1 MNNAIMDDSV
11 KKATVL
17 IEALPYIQRFKG
29 AIFVVKF
36 GGSTMED
43 PTHSEGILT
52 DLTFLSCVGVRPVVV
67 HGGGKAISKGMRD
80 EGIET
85 RFVKGLRVTCEKSMK
100 VVERVMGTDINPG
113 IVAMIEAG
121 GGVAKGVSGQDVFH
135 VNRKSGIDPDTGEPL
150 DWGFVGEPS
159 EVDAKPVL
167 DVLASG
173 AIPVV
178 TPIGIGADGK
188 AHNINADTA
197 AAALAKAI
205 GARKLVYLTDVP
217 GLLRDLD
224 DTESIMS
231 TLSVS
236 EVADLMGRGVIEGG
250 MLPKV
255 ESAVGAL
262 AAGVK
267 KVHMIDGR
275 QLHSLLLEIFTDK
288 GVGTQIVP

>member
-1 MNNAIMDDSV
+1 
-11 KKATVL
+11 
-17 IEALPYIQRFKG
+17 
-29 AIFVVKF
+29 
-36 GGSTMED
+36 MED

-159 EVDAKPVL
+159 EAGFRRSSLGRHSRRDAYWYWCGRKSPQHQRGYGGC
-167 DVLASG
+167 SIGESHRG
-173 AIPVV
+173 A
-178 TPIGIGADGK
+178 
-188 AHNINADTA
+188 
-197 AAALAKAI
+197 
-205 GARKLVYLTDVP
+205 
-217 GLLRDLD
+217 
-224 DTESIMS
+224 
-231 TLSVS
+231 
-236 EVADLMGRGVIEGG
+236 
-250 MLPKV
+250 
-255 ESAVGAL
+255 
-262 AAGVK
+262 
-267 KVHMIDGR
+267 
-275 QLHSLLLEIFTDK
+275 
-288 GVGTQIVP
+288 

>member
-1 MNNAIMDDSV
+1 MNNAIMNDSV

-17 IEALPYIQRFKG
+17 IEALPYIQRFKD

-67 HGGGKAISKGMRD
+67 HGGGKAISKSMRD

-121 GGVAKGVSGQDVFH
+121 GGVSKGVPGQDVFH
-135 VNRKSGIDPDTGEPL
+135 VNRKSGTDPDTGEPL

-224 DTESIMS
+224 DPESILS
-231 TLSVS
+231 TLSIS
-236 EVADLMGRGVIEGG
+236 EVADLMKRGVIEGG

-262 AAGVK
+262 EAGVK
-267 KVHMIDGR
+267 KVHMVDGR